1 MSDEE
6 FYSEESYEFEFEDED
21 EDGGDFDIENNEDDS
36 DQTGNNNNNN
46 SNSNKSNLEKALD
59 NQYYSAKSFKD
70 DDPKHAII
78 EFQKIIDSLS
88 DVNDDDNN
96 NNVEEQY
103 EWKFKSYKQ
112 LMKLCFDQ
120 QNFQL
125 FLETLTQ
132 LIQLIPK
139 FNHDGHYK
147 SYIEESFSKM
157 INRYSILANVTFV
170 TQFYNTLLNYLDSN
184 SNSSCR
190 LWFKININLLNLHLD
205 HQIYDDIPNLLQK
218 VYSKLNIISNGGSN
232 GCLETMLNSFKLQTI
247 AIEIDYLTKINQFNL
262 NLPRMNQLYRMSS
275 KITTVVTHPRICAI
289 INQCRGL
296 IQFYRGNYHRANIEF
311 YKSFQNYDEAGSTM
325 KYKLL
330 KYYALCSLL
339 IESELDPFQSQETQI
354 ISKSSN
360 QFNKLKLLIKYYND
374 LDLEKFEN
382 LIFSSL
388 ELDSSLPSSSQD
400 IDGESIENDDIYKV
414 AIQEILY
421 NLKSKVLLNYI
432 KAYSA
437 IKFEFLYRKLRIDEN
452 QLRSILLQ
460 LSMAGKLK
468 DSQIDYVNKVIFT
481 QTSINNSKSSN
492 SDKKSRAC
500 FPQLSQKDIYYNVK
514 YYEVVSFGQSDATNG
529 SSVVSNAGN
538 NSNDYRTDD
547 NMDIDD
553 NNFNFHIVPTENTN
567 TDYFR
572 KYFFVID
579 RPLKIQDW
587 FIPIESWYLFLVSS
601 IPHTYKQEI
610 SQKEQVMHEQK
621 QVEIVNPNGITPSA
635 PGATIT
641 TSTMSRADI
650 ELSNFNT
657 GLLNSVVNI
666 DSNNNFG
673 NGVDD
678 EQYEYDQSVQ
688 QLNKVDLLN
697 DWYAQAREYYNL
709 LIDNSDSNIDNSSN
723 NTKGKG
729 GSNTIR
735 SNSIVEND
743 MTISI

>member
-21 EDGGDFDIENNEDDS
+21 EDGGDFDIENNDDDS
-36 DQTGNNNNNN
+36 NQTSNNND
-46 SNSNKSNLEKALD
+46 NKSNTKLALD
-59 NQYYSAKSFKD
+59 DQYYSAKSYKD
-70 DDPKHAII
+70 DDAKHAIT
-78 EFQKIIDSLS
+78 EFEKIIESLS
-88 DVNDDDNN
+88 NDNDDG
-96 NNVEEQY
+96 EKY
-103 EWKFKSYKQ
+103 EWRFKSYKQ
-112 LMKLCFDQ
+112 LMKLYFDQ
-120 QNFQL
+120 QTFQL

-139 FNHDGHYK
+139 FNNDGHYK

-170 TQFYNTLLNYLDSN
+170 TQFYNILLNYLDSD

-190 LWFKININLLNLHLD
+190 LWFKININLLNLYLD
-205 HQIYDDIPNLLQK
+205 HQVYNDIPNLLEK
-218 VYSKLNIISNGGSN
+218 VYDKLDSIGGGGNSVGTNN

-247 AIEIDYLTKINQFNL
+247 AIEIDYLTKTNKFNS

-275 KITTVVTHPRICAI
+275 KITTVVTHPKICAI
-289 INQCRGL
+289 INQCRGQ

-360 QFNKLKLLIKYYND
+360 QFDKLKLFIKYYND
-374 LDLEKFEN
+374 LNLENFEN
-382 LIFSSL
+382 LVSSSSSL
-388 ELDSSLPSSSQD
+388 SNRK
-400 IDGESIENDDIYKV
+400 IDEDDVDNDDNNDDIYKV

-421 NLKSKVLLNYI
+421 NLKSKILLNYI

-437 IKFEFLYRKLRIDEN
+437 IKFKFLRGKLKVDEN

-468 DSQIDYVNKVIFT
+468 DSQIDYANKIIFT
-481 QTSINNSKSSN
+481 QTNSSHNN
-492 SDKKSRAC
+492 KSRAC

-514 YYEVVSFGQSDATNG
+514 YYEIVSFGQSDTTNG
-529 SSVVSNAGN
+529 SNTGN
-538 NSNDYRTDD
+538 NDNDYRTDD

-553 NNFNFHIVPTENTN
+553 NNSSRCTENTN
-567 TDYFR
+567 TDYFQ

-579 RPLKIQDW
+579 RPLKLQDW
-587 FIPIESWYLFLVSS
+587 FSPIESWYVFMVSS
-601 IPHTYKQEI
+601 IPHAYKREI

-621 QVEIVNPNGITPSA
+621 QVEIVNPNGITP
-635 PGATIT
+635 ATAMP

-650 ELSNFNT
+650 ELSKFNT
-657 GLLNSVVNI
+657 GLLNSVINI
-666 DSNNNFG
+666 DGNNNFG
-673 NGVDD
+673 NGGVDD
-678 EQYEYDQSVQ
+678 EQNDYDQSIQ

-697 DWYAQAREYYNL
+697 DWYTQAREYFNL
-709 LIDNSDSNIDNSSN
+709 LIENSDGNTVSSN
-723 NTKGKG
+723 SNKRS
-729 GSNTIR
+729 GSSSSSSNAIR
-735 SNSIVEND
+735 SNRIVEKD
-743 MTISI
+743 ITISI